1 MAEFLPYGRQTIEDD
16 DVAAVVEAL
25 RADYLTTGP
34 RVEAFERAFAETVG
48 AGYAVACSSGTA
60 ALHLAMLAL
69 DLKPG
74 EVVVAPAI
82 TFAATANCARYQG
95 AEVVFAD
102 VDPDTGLMTPQTF
115 EAALSRLDRRR
126 LAAVLPVHLGGATV
140 DLPGVKSLAGGAPLV
155 EDACHALGTTMS
167 FGNTIRAWPS
177 A

>member
-34 RVEAFERAFAETVG
+34 RVEAFEAAFAETVG

-60 ALHLAMLAL
+60 ALHLAMLGL
-69 DLKPG
+69 DLKPD
-74 EVVVAPAI
+74 ESVIVPAI

-102 VDPDTGLMTPQTF
+102 VDPETGLMT
-115 EAALSRLDRRR
+115 LDTLRAR
-126 LAAVLPVHLGGATV
+126 LAGWTAVAWRRFCRCTWRARPSICRASNASPGLRRWSRTPAT
-140 DLPGVKSLAGGAPLV
+140 
-155 EDACHALGTTMS
+155 
-167 FGNTIRAWPS
+167 RS
-177 A
+177 ARP